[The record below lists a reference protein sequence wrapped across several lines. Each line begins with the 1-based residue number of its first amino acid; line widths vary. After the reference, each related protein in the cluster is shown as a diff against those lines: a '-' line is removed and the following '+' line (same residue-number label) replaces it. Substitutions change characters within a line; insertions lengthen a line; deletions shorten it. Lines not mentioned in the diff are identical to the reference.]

1 MGWCKQFFH
10 QADTRKF
17 HRRKWTQCKQY
28 SPVVIAIICVCAR
41 PGGLEPVKHGV
52 VGRWGRAM
60 GKARK
65 RHAHVWRWVHV
76 PGVGLEEGWE
86 GGPHPSR
93 PSRPWTVGER
103 GWGEA
108 LLWGGGVHLLR
119 VVEFE
124 WPRVRH
130 HDGLAGVLGVV
141 QSPLHGT
148 LTLTVTWGGVAPE
161 PVLGLLLVVALTPVL
176 AVILTPLLTLAWGPL
191 WPVCLAAT
199 LTVSLVGRV
208 GVFCGRF

>member
-1 MGWCKQFFH
+1 
-10 QADTRKF
+10 
-17 HRRKWTQCKQY
+17 
-28 SPVVIAIICVCAR
+28 
-41 PGGLEPVKHGV
+41 
-52 VGRWGRAM
+52 M

-65 RHAHVWRWVHV
+65 RHAHVWWWVHV
-76 PGVGLEEGWE
+76 PRVGLEEGRE
-86 GGPHPSR
+86 GGPQPSR
-93 PSRPWTVGER
+93 PSRSWTVGER

-124 WPRVRH
+124 RPRVWD

-141 QSPLHGT
+141 QSPFRRT

-176 AVILTPLLTLAWGPL
+176 GVTLTPLLTLAWGPL
-191 WPVCLAAT
+191 RPVCLAAT
-199 LTVSLVGRV
+199 LTMSLVGRV
-208 GVFCGRF
+208 GSFSRGF